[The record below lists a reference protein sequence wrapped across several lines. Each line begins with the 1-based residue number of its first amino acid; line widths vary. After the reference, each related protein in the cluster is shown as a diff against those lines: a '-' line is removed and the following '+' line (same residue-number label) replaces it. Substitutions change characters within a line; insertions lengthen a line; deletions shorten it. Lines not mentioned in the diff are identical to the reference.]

1 MFGQPFRIL
10 IVDDE
15 APARKRLRDLLDDC
29 APELLLSV
37 VAEAS
42 DGIRA
47 LAVLDQTP
55 VDVVLLDIRMPGM
68 DGIEVAR
75 HVQKMA
81 NAPAIVFTTAYDA
94 YAVKAF
100 ELNAIDYLLKPIRRE
115 RLAAAL
121 KKAVAGHP
129 PNTLALQRIEQRAR
143 SHLSVI
149 EKSRVSLVPVAEILY
164 MRAEQKYVTLKT
176 AAREYLLEE
185 PLAALEEEFR
195 ADFVRIHRNCLVAK
209 KAIAGFER
217 IAPSEA
223 EAYWAVIVKGVNERL
238 PISRRQQSIV
248 REFRD
253 S

>member
-1 MFGQPFRIL
+1 MSGTPYRIL

-15 APARKRLRDLLDDC
+15 APARKRLRDLLGDC
-29 APELLLSV
+29 GPELLLSV

-42 DGIRA
+42 DGITA

-68 DGIEVAR
+68 DGIELAR
-75 HVQKMA
+75 HVHKMS

-121 KKAVAGHP
+121 KKAVAVHAP
-129 PNTLALQRIEQRAR
+129 DALALQRMEQKARA
-143 SHLSVI
+143 HLSVV
-149 EKSRVSLVPVAEILY
+149 EKSRITLVPLREILY

-185 PLAALEEEFR
+185 PLAALEDEFR

-217 IAPSEA
+217 VASGEA
-223 EAYWAVIVKGVNERL
+223 EAHWAVILKGVNERL
-238 PISRRQQSIV
+238 PISRRQQAIV
-248 REFRD
+248 RDFRD

>member
-1 MFGQPFRIL
+1 MSGQPYRIL

-29 APELLLSV
+29 THELPLSV

-68 DGIEVAR
+68 DGIELAR
-75 HVQKMA
+75 HVQKMP

-129 PNTLALQRIEQRAR
+129 RNTLALQRIEQKAR

-149 EKSRVSLVPVAEILY
+149 EKSRVSLVPVSEILY

-176 AAREYLLEE
+176 AARDYLLEE
-185 PLAALEEEFR
+185 SLAALEEEFR
-195 ADFVRIHRNCLVAK
+195 AAFVRIHRNCLVAK
-209 KAIAGFER
+209 QAISGFER
-217 IAPSEA
+217 IAPGEA

-248 REFRD
+248 RDF
-253 S
+253 SNS